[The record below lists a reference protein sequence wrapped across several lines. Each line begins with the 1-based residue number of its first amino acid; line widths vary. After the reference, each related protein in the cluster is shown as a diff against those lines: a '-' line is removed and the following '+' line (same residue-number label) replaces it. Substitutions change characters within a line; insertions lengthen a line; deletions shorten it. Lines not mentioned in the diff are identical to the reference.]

1 MTNNVKNYNSMV
13 ERTQLTMQNNNTLW
27 SGKPKMVTKIGEIT
41 AIQTALNVLSKKQ
54 GVSTGGATGTKK
66 TDRVVAGLQS
76 FHLQKI
82 LQSFYLDIKDQVSYD
97 TIEFSVSDYT
107 QGNIKDSIKKM
118 NQVYDLV
125 TAINIKSPLA
135 LKDFNLS
142 DTDIAELKTDIDAVT
157 AISPLPSTMKST
169 NKAIT
174 KEINVQMRLL
184 KNAMDGLDVNMNTFT
199 KTQPAFSDVYFAGR
213 RIVNTG
219 VGHKTAEVALMPEQT
234 EAVLGN
240 KYTVGDVLT
249 IRNKSAFA
257 MQYGLTHDAAVLPTK
272 MMSLEGN
279 TEIKMTVE
287 LDSTGNFGHWLVL
300 HNPHDMDDV
309 DVTVLLAKGKN

>member
-13 ERTQLTMQNNNTLW
+13 DRTQLTLANNNTLW

-41 AIQTALNVLSKKQ
+41 TIQTAITELGKKQ

-66 TDRVVAGLQS
+66 TDRVTAGLQAY
-76 FHLQKI
+76 HVEKI
-82 LQSFYLDIKDQVSYD
+82 LQSYYLDIKDTVSYD
-97 TIEFSVSDYT
+97 MIEYSVSDYT

-118 NQVYDLV
+118 SQVYDLAAAIILKTP
-125 TAINIKSPLA
+125 TALT
-135 LKDFNLS
+135 DFNLAT
-142 DTDIAELKTDIDAVT
+142 TDMAELKTDIDAVT
-157 AISPLPSTMKST
+157 KISPLPSTMKST

-174 KEINVQMRLL
+174 KEINIQMGLL
-184 KNAMDGLDVNMNTFT
+184 RAAMNGLDVNMNTFT

-257 MQYGLTHDAAVLPTK
+257 LHYGLTHDAAVTPTNMK
-272 MMSLEGN
+272 TLEGM
-279 TEIKMTVE
+279 TDIKVTVE

-309 DVTVLLAKGKN
+309 DVTVLLAKG